1 MPACDSKNGGDLR
14 GGSSMSDELK
24 DRAAII
30 TGGARGI
37 GRAVSLK
44 LAAKGATVVINYFGN
59 KPEADEVED
68 DIRRMGSKTL
78 AVEADV
84 TRPDQIQSLVDE
96 TVAAFGD
103 TIHILVNNA
112 GGLIRRSTIR
122 EMDQDL
128 WDAVLDLNLKS
139 VFLVCKAALPYMKA
153 GCCIVNISSA
163 AARSGG
169 AVGGAHYA
177 VAKAGVS
184 NFTRALAKELA
195 PQSVRVNSVEPGIIA
210 TRFQDDFVSPEQRER
225 RRATIPLLREGTAEE
240 VAKVVAFLAS
250 DEASYVTG
258 AAIQING
265 GIALI

>member
-1 MPACDSKNGGDLR
+1 
-14 GGSSMSDELK
+14 MSDELK
-24 DRAAII
+24 DRVAII

-59 KPEADEVED
+59 RSEADEVER
-68 DIRRMGSKTL
+68 DIRRMGSRSL

-84 TRPDQIQSLVDE
+84 TRPDQIQSLMDE

-112 GGLIRRSTIR
+112 GGLIRRSTVR
-122 EMDQDL
+122 EMQEDL

-139 VFLVCKAALPYMKA
+139 VFLMCRAAIPYMTA
-153 GCCIVNISSA
+153 GCCIVNVSSA

-184 NFTRALAKELA
+184 NLTRALSKELA

-210 TRFQDDFVSPEQRER
+210 TRFQDDFVAPAQREKR
-225 RRATIPLLREGTAEE
+225 KTTIPLLREGTAEE
-240 VAKVVAFLAS
+240 VASAVAFLAS
-250 DEASYVTG
+250 DEASYITG
-258 AAIQING
+258 AAIPING
-265 GIALI
+265 GLAFV